1 MSNKK
6 ENKDDSFSF
15 DDGNPFKEEE
25 DGKWS
30 EGTDLEEEQ
39 MDSEFDRKIP
49 KFGIDTF
56 KDEDSNSNE
65 ESTIKPAKN
74 FKWNE
79 KDTVMDTLIKMYE
92 DEIDFIKPFED
103 DVPILTGEVFNEGD
117 IQQDLF
123 KQTYEYYNKDN
134 SELKTANLDFLD

>member
-1 MSNKK
+1 
-6 ENKDDSFSF
+6 
-15 DDGNPFKEEE
+15 
-25 DGKWS
+25 
-30 EGTDLEEEQ
+30 
-39 MDSEFDRKIP
+39 MDSELDLKDP
-49 KFGIDTF
+49 KFDIDSF
-56 KDEDSNSNE
+56 KPADSDSNE
-65 ESTIKPAKN
+65 ESTIQPAKN

-79 KDTVMDTLIKMYE
+79 KETVMETFIKKYE